1 MGLDS
6 FFYTTLVHCVP
17 EGKVTDFEFEEYVY
31 DHVCE
36 NVYLRK
42 EWDVHNFMFELY
54 KEKGGVEDSNDFNGI
69 PLILT
74 IEDLELIENKL
85 QSQEIALECMD
96 EIRAIKNGFA
106 KIKKLIKTGKIV
118 AFYDSSW

>member
-6 FFYTTLVHCVP
+6 FFYTTLIYCAP
-17 EGKVTDFEFEEYVY
+17 EDKVTDFEFEEYVY

-42 EWDVHNFMFELY
+42 EWDVHDFMFQLY
-54 KEKGGVEDSNDFNGI
+54 KEKGGVKDSGDFNGV

-74 IEDLELIENKL
+74 IEDIELIERKL
-85 QSQEIALECMD
+85 QSQEISLEWMD
-96 EIRAIKNGFA
+96 GIRTIKSGFA
-106 KIKKLIKTGKIV
+106 KIKKLIKTGKII

>member
-6 FFYTTLVHCVP
+6 FFYTTLIHCVP

-31 DHVCE
+31 DYLCE
-36 NVYLRK
+36 HVYLRK
-42 EWDVHNFMFELY
+42 EWTVHNFMYSLY
-54 KEKGGVEDSNDFNGI
+54 KEKGGEKNSGDFNGI

-74 IEDLELIENKL
+74 LEDIERIEREI
-85 QSQEIALECMD
+85 QSKEIFLECFD
-96 EIRAIKNGFA
+96 DIHIIQNGFA
-106 KIKKLIKTGKIV
+106 KIKKLIKIDKIV